1 MIRLA
6 SFILAAGLCGSAY
19 AADSTDAM
27 KAEYQHAAHGMSA
40 DMNMN
45 ATSDNPDV
53 LFVQGMLPHH
63 QGAVDM
69 AKTELKYGKDPEIRK
84 LAEGIIKA
92 QDAEIAQ
99 MKAWLAKQP
108 K

>member
-1 MIRLA
+1 MIKLLSFMLA
-6 SFILAAGLCGSAY
+6 TTLCGAAY
-19 AADSTDAM
+19 ADDNAAM

>member
-6 SFILAAGLCGSAY
+6 SFILAAGLCG
-19 AADSTDAM
+19 AAFADTSTEAM

>member
-1 MIRLA
+1 MIRLF
-6 SFILAAGLCGSAY
+6 SFILAAGLCSAAY
-19 AADSTDAM
+19 ADTTDAM
-27 KAEYQHAAHGMSA
+27 KSAYQHDNTKMSA
-40 DMNMN
+40 NMKMN

-53 LFVQGMLPHH
+53 AFVQGMLPHH

-69 AKTELKYGKDPEIRK
+69 AKTELKYGKDPEIRA
-84 LAEGIIKA
+84 LAADIIKA

-99 MKAWLAKQP
+99 MNAWLAKQP

>member
-1 MIRLA
+1 MTRLL
-6 SFILAAGLCGSAY
+6 SFILAAGLCSAAY
-19 AADSTDAM
+19 AADTTEAM

-40 DMNMN
+40 DMNMGS
-45 ATSDNPDV
+45 TSDNPDV

>member
-6 SFILAAGLCGSAY
+6 SFILATTLCGAAY
-19 AADSTDAM
+19 ADTADSM
-27 KAEYQHAAHGMSA
+27 KAEYQDAAHGMSA

-53 LFVQGMLPHH
+53 RFVQGMLPHH

-69 AKTELKYGKDPEIRK
+69 ARTELKYGKDPEIRA
-84 LAEGIIKA
+84 LAENIIKA